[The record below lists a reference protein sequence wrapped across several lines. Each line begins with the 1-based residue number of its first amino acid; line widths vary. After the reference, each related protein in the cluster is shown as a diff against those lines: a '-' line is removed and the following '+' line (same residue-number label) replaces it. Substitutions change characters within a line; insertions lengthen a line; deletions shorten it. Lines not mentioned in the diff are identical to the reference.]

1 MVLNSIITLFNQSF
15 KSFLRKMKKT
25 IGEKWHEIIRMERL
39 KKEETARKGKYEEI
53 KIEKDHF

>member
-1 MVLNSIITLFNQSF
+1 
-15 KSFLRKMKKT
+15 MKKT

-53 KIEKDHF
+53 KIEKDHFWIDLRLKQIGDLPSDDI